1 MRVSLPAAAQVPAAP
16 ACLHAAHTR
25 TGVLI
30 HTLHGNMW
38 QYIHAPPL
46 TPNRGGGNT
55 QELTEMLTR
64 NEIPRDIYDVWFD
77 KYLLKGWL
85 VILKWEVETYPVP
98 NVR

>member
-1 MRVSLPAAAQVPAAP
+1 MA
-16 ACLHAAHTR
+16 
-25 TGVLI
+25 I
-30 HTLHGNMW
+30 HSRATTDTEPG
-38 QYIHAPPL
+38 
-46 TPNRGGGNT
+46 GGGNT